1 MAVEARGGDCTGAV
15 NGGTGKS
22 QAYVWA
28 NVTNKDDNTSYVQVR
43 GNVYALQGWG
53 IADYGVCVQCGQDG
67 SMEWTE
73 ADAIYNYSTPVGNI
87 DHTWEVSRGKNDKT
101 VSCWTKYWGKT
112 VSGHGGSGHHGEV
125 YVNVT
130 VPKRPYYEH
139 GTPTLTTVKTSA
151 HYGEV
156 LTLSWDKSKT
166 QGNANFDHFELWQ
179 GTTKLY
185 TGSGT
190 SYTVT
195 PSDVTGAKGGTVTY
209 TLKEVHEWYGDHPS
223 KESSVSIKVQSGV
236 VTIYDENGVKHVG
249 LVTMYDENRVK
260 HYVLITAYD
269 ENGKGHNVV

>member
-28 NVTNKDDNTSYVQVR
+28 NVTNKDDNTSYVQVK
-43 GNVYALQGWG
+43 GNVYALKGWG

-101 VSCWTKYWGKT
+101 VSCWTKYWSKT
-112 VSGHGGSGHHGEV
+112 VSGHSGSGHHGEV

-185 TGSGT
+185 TGSDT

-209 TLKEVHEWYGDHPS
+209 TLKEVHEWYDEYKTTTAS
-223 KESSVSIKVQSGV
+223 ISIKVQSGV
-236 VTIYDENGVKHVG
+236 VTIYDENRVKHVG
-249 LVTMYDENRVK
+249 LVTMYDEQRVK

-269 ENGKGHNVV
+269 KDGNAHNVI